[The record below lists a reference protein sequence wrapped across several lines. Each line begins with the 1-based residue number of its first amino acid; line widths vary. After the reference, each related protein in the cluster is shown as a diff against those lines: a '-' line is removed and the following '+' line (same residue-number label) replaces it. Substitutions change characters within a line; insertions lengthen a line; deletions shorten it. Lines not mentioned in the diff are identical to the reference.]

1 MALKGGLVTLGL
13 SVLMAL
19 AALYQIF
26 LIFQRDRVMALSL
39 LWPLL
44 IPVLLYASHKS
55 LDFGLILLL
64 TGVWSTRAEALRAA
78 APSVKTKEHL

>member
-1 MALKGGLVTLGL
+1 
-13 SVLMAL
+13 
-19 AALYQIF
+19 
-26 LIFQRDRVMALSL
+26 MALSL